1 MRREAIHFTLERV
14 LKMRIQYAIL
24 RGKIYWLQLPV
35 PTDLHERIGKK
46 LIKQSLKTTS
56 PVEAAKKVA
65 GLEEFYRRKFDAIRS
80 GEAVVFPEVEQQAH
94 KLLKTFG
101 LKAGS
106 VTNPEANLDA
116 FYDTLHR
123 KREIY
128 SEGDQLVYNDA
139 PIDEYL
145 SKSEVRAVQ
154 LLNESSADP
163 KNTRLSQ
170 TLEIYLENHKNPT
183 ERLRT
188 YTERVIN
195 ALINEIGDKK
205 IIEIDRA
212 DIHKFRDVILLKN
225 KTTTARRNLSTITA
239 VLTSCYTE
247 LEINKQSP
255 AHSVKIKNEG
265 TDSVKRVTFTPAELK
280 TLKREIE
287 ANPDDQRQLVGLIL
301 DTGMRLSEAVGLS
314 LGDIHLDAKVPYV
327 SVDCEPE
334 RDRTLKTENSIREV
348 PLVGMALWAAQ
359 RIVAEAT
366 KGQRYAFPRYCTD
379 KGLKADS
386 ASATGNKW
394 IKKQIGAT
402 KTFHCFRHTMNDR
415 LKEVECPE
423 PIIEAICGW
432 KKDGMVAHYGQGYS
446 LAKKQDYLLKVAL

>member
-1 MRREAIHFTLERV
+1 MKRETVHFTLERV
-14 LKMRIQYAIL
+14 LKMRIQYAEL
-24 RGKIYWLQLPV
+24 RGKTYWLQLPV
-35 PTDLHERIGKK
+35 PTDLRDRIGKRT
-46 LIKQSLKTTS
+46 IRQSLKTPS

-65 GLEEFYRRKFDAIRS
+65 GLEEFYRRKFDEIRS
-80 GEAVVFPEVEQQAH
+80 GGDVVFPEVEKQAQ
-94 KLLKTFG
+94 KLLKAFG

-106 VTNPEANLDA
+106 VTNPEPNLDA
-116 FYDTLHR
+116 FYDTLNR

-128 SEGDQLVYNDA
+128 AEGDEVIYRDA
-139 PIDEYL
+139 PLGDFLNRAET
-145 SKSEVRAVQ
+145 RAVQ
-154 LLNESSADP
+154 LLNESSLDP

-183 ERLRT
+183 EKLRA

-205 IIEIDRA
+205 IVEIDRA
-212 DIHKFRDVILLKN
+212 DIHKFRDAILLKN
-225 KTTTARRNLSTITA
+225 KTTTARRNLTTITA

-247 LEINKQSP
+247 LEIDKVSP
-255 AHSVKIKNEG
+255 AKAVKIKNE
-265 TDSVKRVTFTPAELK
+265 DSDAAKRETFNTSELK

-287 ANPDDQRQLVGLIL
+287 ADPDDRRQLVGLIL

-314 LGDIHLDAKVPYV
+314 LADIHLDAKVPYV

-366 KGQRYAFPRYCTD
+366 KGQKYAFPRYCTD
-379 KGLKADS
+379 TGLKADS
-386 ASATGNKW
+386 ASAAGNKW
-394 IKKQIGAT
+394 IKKQIGAN

-446 LAKKQDYLLKVAL
+446 LAKKQEYLLKVAL

>member
-1 MRREAIHFTLERV
+1 MRRETIHFTLERV
-14 LKMRIQYAIL
+14 LKMRIQYAML

-35 PTDLHERIGKK
+35 PADLHRRIGKK
-46 LIKQSLKTTS
+46 LIKQSLNTHS

-65 GLEEFYRRKFDAIRS
+65 GLESFYRRKFDELRAGS
-80 GEAVVFPEVEQQAH
+80 DVVFPEVEKQAH

-106 VTNPEANLDA
+106 VENPEANLDA
-116 FYDTLHR
+116 FYETLGQ

-128 SEGDQLVYNDA
+128 AQGDELIYNEA
-139 PIDEYL
+139 PLEDYL
-145 SKSEVRAVQ
+145 SKPEVRAVQ
-154 LLNESSADP
+154 LLSESKADP

-195 ALINEIGDKK
+195 ALISEIGDKK
-205 IIEIDRA
+205 IIDIDRA
-212 DIHKFRDVILLKN
+212 DIHKFRDAILLKN
-225 KTTTARRNLSTITA
+225 KTTTARRNLSTVTA
-239 VLTSCYTE
+239 VLSSCYTE

-265 TDSVKRVTFTPAELK
+265 SDSTKRVTFTPSELK

-314 LGDIHLDAKVPYV
+314 LDDLHLDAKVPYV

-348 PLVGMALWAAQ
+348 PLVGVALWAAQ

-366 KGQRYAFPRYCTD
+366 KGQKYAFPRYCSD

-394 IKKQIGAT
+394 IKKQLGTI

-446 LAKKQDYLLKVAL
+446 LAKKHEYLLKVAL